1 MNTAVQ
7 SVAEFNHEV
16 HGTMSFGTGATAC
29 IHLLPPLLCHLREKH
44 PLLTVGVTTGNTL
57 DIVRA
62 VEESRLD
69 LGLVTLPASG
79 RPGGNASA
87 GGKFVFITAN
97 DDEPLVGQLT
107 PSLLQALSLIAFEAG
122 SGTRELIDGWFR
134 AAGVNSAPVMQLGS
148 IEAIKR
154 MVRAG
159 LGYSIVPKMAVAAED
174 DRTGIR
180 VQSLSPRLYRQLGVV
195 MRQDK
200 VINKGIAEMLRLLH
214 QLKILP

>member
-1 MNTAVQ
+1 MAGF
-7 SVAEFNHEV
+7 A
-16 HGTMSFGTGATAC
+16 
-29 IHLLPPLLCHLREKH
+29 LP
-44 PLLTVGVTTGNTL
+44 
-57 DIVRA
+57 
-62 VEESRLD
+62 
-69 LGLVTLPASG
+69 
-79 RPGGNASA
+79 
-87 GGKFVFITAN
+87 
-97 DDEPLVGQLT
+97 
-107 PSLLQALSLIAFEAG
+107 
-122 SGTRELIDGWFR
+122 
-134 AAGVNSAPVMQLGS
+134 GVNSAPVMQLGS

-214 QLKILP
+214 QLKKFCRRRYSGLGSLVSREHQW